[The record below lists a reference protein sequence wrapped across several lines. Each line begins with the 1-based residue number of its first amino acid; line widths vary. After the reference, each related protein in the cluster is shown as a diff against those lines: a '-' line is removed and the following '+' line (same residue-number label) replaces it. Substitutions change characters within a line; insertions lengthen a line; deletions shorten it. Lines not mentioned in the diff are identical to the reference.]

1 MLETLVAFA
10 GAAVIVALV
19 PGPSTAVVVR
29 KSMSSGRRAGVAA
42 MLGNESGVVLWG
54 LSAALGLSALLLA
67 SRIAYDTMRIAGAV
81 FLVSMGARSL
91 WRSRRA
97 NAEATT
103 PTPASPAD
111 AISSAGT
118 VTQTG
123 PSITAEEATTATMA
137 DAADLADPAAADGTA
152 NAPDAAS
159 ASDLADTPADDTTAM
174 TTTGVAASTAGTGAA
189 EKVSM
194 PAESRWRAYRL
205 GLLTNLANPKAGV
218 FAVSFLPQFV
228 PDGARVLPVLVVLS
242 LIWALIDMIWYL
254 SLIWLA
260 GRAGRAFAR
269 PSVRRRVEQLSG
281 VVLVGL
287 GLRIAAESR

>member
-1 MLETLVAFA
+1 MLQTLIAFA

-19 PGPSTAVVVR
+19 PGPSTAVIVR
-29 KSMSSGRRAGVAA
+29 QSVSSGRRAGVAA

-81 FLVSMGARSL
+81 FLVWMGARSL

-97 NAEATT
+97 NAEAATTT
-103 PTPASPAD
+103 PAP
-111 AISSAGT
+111 SAGRA
-118 VTQTG
+118 G
-123 PSITAEEATTATMA
+123 RAGRARPAAAGATEHPVDAVDTR
-137 DAADLADPAAADGTA
+137 DAADRTGATGRPAVTRPAGAGGTA
-152 NAPDAAS
+152 HVTAAVGAGDAA
-159 ASDLADTPADDTTAM
+159 
-174 TTTGVAASTAGTGAA
+174 GAA
-189 EKVSM
+189 GRVPM
-194 PAESRWRAYRL
+194 PTGSRWRAYRL
-205 GLLTNLANPKAGV
+205 GLLTNFANPKAGV

-228 PDGARVLPVLVVLS
+228 PHGARVLPVLVLLS

-287 GLRIAAESR
+287 GLRLATESR

>member
-1 MLETLVAFA
+1 MLQTLIAFT

-19 PGPSTAVVVR
+19 PGPSTAVIVR
-29 KSMSSGRRAGVAA
+29 QSVSSGRRAGVAA

-81 FLVSMGARSL
+81 FLVWMGARSL

-97 NAEATT
+97 NTEAATAAGTT
-103 PTPASPAD
+103 TGRAGAAAAHTAD
-111 AISSAGT
+111 ADGRAN
-118 VTQTG
+118 V
-123 PSITAEEATTATMA
+123 
-137 DAADLADPAAADGTA
+137 ADPA
-152 NAPDAAS
+152 
-159 ASDLADTPADDTTAM
+159 
-174 TTTGVAASTAGTGAA
+174 STAEVAPRPG
-189 EKVSM
+189 VSW
-194 PAESRWRAYRL
+194 WRSYRL
-205 GLLTNLANPKAGV
+205 GLLTNFANPKAGV

-228 PDGARVLPVLVVLS
+228 PHGARVLPVLILLS

-269 PSVRRRVEQLSG
+269 PSVRRRAEQLSG
-281 VVLVGL
+281 VVLVAL
-287 GLRIAAESR
+287 GLRLAAESR

>member
-1 MLETLVAFA
+1 MVQTLVAFT

-19 PGPSTAVVVR
+19 PGPSTAVIVR
-29 KSMSSGRRAGVAA
+29 QSVTSGRRAGVAA

-81 FLVSMGARSL
+81 FLVWMGARSL

-97 NAEATT
+97 NTKAAAAAPAAATST
-103 PTPASPAD
+103 AGAVDSVST
-111 AISSAGT
+111 AGT
-118 VTQTG
+118 
-123 PSITAEEATTATMA
+123 TAGRAGAAVAGMAHMA
-137 DAADLADPAAADGTA
+137 DADGTA
-152 NAPDAAS
+152 NV
-159 ASDLADTPADDTTAM
+159 ADTANTAK
-174 TTTGVAASTAGTGAA
+174 TAGAA
-189 EKVSM
+189 AR
-194 PAESRWRAYRL
+194 PGESRWRSYRL
-205 GLLTNLANPKAGV
+205 GLLTNFANPKAGV

-228 PDGARVLPVLVVLS
+228 PHGARVLPVLILLS

-269 PSVRRRVEQLSG
+269 PSVRRRAEQLSG
-281 VVLVGL
+281 VVLVAL
-287 GLRIAAESR
+287 GLRLAAESR